1 LVACPFRVRKAGG
14 SNPLVPIFFYNRKN
28 YLILLDV
35 RKEIAEIT
43 KSKAVIV
50 GLVVLCLLMCMVPVF
65 FILIPFVIIFL
76 VVLYKIGEGNNAKAL
91 KIARRHTGCVAGKLE
106 ITENMSLA
114 SSLVLN
120 DWGVIYVPAGK
131 DAIEMAWSEIESV
144 DEVGLSMLE
153 FKAGR
158 KNLKA
163 DLSQGRYLLITET
176 LDSMLKDKCHFLID
190 PKTGESH
197 LLESLK
203 HQPIEW
209 PSVKLRIDNDGIKYD
224 GNEMRWDE
232 IELIFEETV
241 SHRSS
246 MPTLNLS
253 FSNGHKQ
260 FNLPSDAVCDG
271 TGLAGSSAYEYLKAV
286 ASEKIGRKASFLVPA
301 ASPKKRALDEFM
313 RMQDAYKTA
322 YALSFESG
330 KYHVV
335 EPRFAEMLKIVDKFD
350 LEFETSVQHFFHDYA
365 TLLERMGRQAESQA
379 LSRRIHDPIV

>member
-1 LVACPFRVRKAGG
+1 MRKAGG

-197 LLESLK
+197 LLATLK
-203 HQPIEW
+203 LQPIEW
-209 PSVKLRIDNDGIKYD
+209 ASVKLRIDNDGIKYD

-241 SHRSS
+241 IYRSDIS
-246 MPTLNLS
+246 TLNLS
-253 FSNGHKQ
+253 FSNGQRQ
-260 FNLPSDAVCDG
+260 FNVPSDAVAEG
-271 TGLAGSSAYEYLKAV
+271 TGLPGSSAYEYLKAV
-286 ASEKIGRKASFLVPA
+286 AREKIDRKASFLVPA
-301 ASPKKRALDEFM
+301 ALPRQRALDEFV
-313 RMQDAYKTA
+313 RLHDVYKAA

-365 TLLERMGRQAESQA
+365 TLLERMGRHKESQA
-379 LSRRIHDPIV
+379 LSRRIREPIV

>member
-1 LVACPFRVRKAGG
+1 M
-14 SNPLVPIFFYNRKN
+14 
-28 YLILLDV
+28 DV

-43 KSKAVIV
+43 KSKAILV

-91 KIARRHTGCVAGKLE
+91 KIARRHTGGVAGKLE

-114 SSLVLN
+114 SSMVLN
-120 DWGVIYVPAGK
+120 DWGVIYLPAVK

-153 FKAGR
+153 FKAGE

-176 LDSMLKDKCHFLID
+176 LDNMLKDKCHFLID

-203 HQPIEW
+203 HQPKEW

-241 SHRSS
+241 IYRSDIS
-246 MPTLNLS
+246 TLNLS
-253 FSNGHKQ
+253 FSNGQKK
-260 FNLPSDAVCDG
+260 FNVPSDAVCDG
-271 TGLAGSSAYEYLKAV
+271 TGLPGSSAYEYLKAV
-286 ASEKIGRKASFLVPA
+286 AREKIDRKASFLVPA
-301 ASPKKRALDEFM
+301 ALPKKRALDEFM
-313 RMQDAYKTA
+313 RMQDAYKAA

-350 LEFETSVQHFFHDYA
+350 LEFEICVQHFFHDYA
-365 TLLERMGRQAESQA
+365 TLLERMGRHGESQA
-379 LSRRIHDPIV
+379 LSRRIVG